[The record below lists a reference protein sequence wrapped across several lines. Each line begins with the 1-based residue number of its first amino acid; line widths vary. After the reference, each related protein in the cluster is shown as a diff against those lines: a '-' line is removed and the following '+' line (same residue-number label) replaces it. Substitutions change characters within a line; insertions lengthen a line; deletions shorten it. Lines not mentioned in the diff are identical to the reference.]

1 VSFVEEER
9 EEVIERKERNPKPCA
24 FFEFN
29 SPIFN
34 NSAFYTQSYTHI
46 GRERETSGESE

>member
-34 NSAFYTQSYTHI
+34 NSAFNTHRA
-46 GRERETSGESE
+46 RERLVGRASE